1 MNVVDEHEYVRRW
14 TEAPGAANG
23 PRRLALNAV
32 IGEFI
37 GNAGFAEH
45 TTRKIA
51 RDIVRQSELT
61 CRIKGEAVRYKD
73 APLGDFE
80 DSMQVVGKP
89 YRSPRIAYAA
99 LLGAARKTLRRFVTE
114 KGEQTEAKAYL
125 LARLKDADLVR
136 KQRNVLAHSPVLWF
150 TGRDKATVLD
160 RRLSHNMSDMD
171 EKTVYEEPTV
181 EFEKLFRG
189 AVLADRLGKVGA
201 EEAVWRLW
209 PDSCPPHLA
218 RHDRSLEWP
227 PEAPDDGPT
236 RNQEEQV

>member
-1 MNVVDEHEYVRRW
+1 MNVVDEHEYLRRW

-37 GNAGFAEH
+37 GKAAFAEH

-51 RDIVRQSELT
+51 RNIVRQSELT
-61 CRIKGEAVRYKD
+61 CRSKGEAVRYKD

-99 LLGAARKTLRRFVTE
+99 LLGAARKTLQQVVTE
-114 KGEQTEAKAYL
+114 RGEQAEAKSYL

-136 KQRNVLAHSPVLWF
+136 KQRNVLAHSPILWF
-150 TGRDKATVLD
+150 TGWDKATVVD
-160 RRLSHNMSDMD
+160 RRLSHNKSDMGQNAA
-171 EKTVYEEPTV
+171 YEQPTV
-181 EFEKLFRG
+181 EFEKLLRG
-189 AVLADRLGKVGA
+189 AVLADRLGNVGA
-201 EEAVWRLW
+201 EEAIWRLW
-209 PDSCPPHLA
+209 PDSRPWKFTGN
-218 RHDRSLEWP
+218 DRQLVWP
-227 PEAPDDGPT
+227 PEELYDGLTPS
-236 RNQEEQV
+236 QEEQV